1 MSAPLLRSGR
11 QLQAAVRAVLVFTVV
26 LGIGYPLAITGVAQ
40 VIAPARADG
49 SLVEVDGEVVGS
61 SLLGQSF
68 TDAGGNPLPQYFQ
81 SRPSASDYDPLAS
94 GGSNLGPNSAELAAL
109 VEQRRLAV
117 AELEGVDPAEVPAD
131 AVTASASGL
140 DMGISPEYA
149 ALQVARVAGER
160 GVSPDEVA
168 ALVDE
173 ATVGRDLGFI
183 GAPYVNVLE
192 LNLALD
198 RDMP

>member
-1 MSAPLLRSGR
+1 MSTPLLRSAR
-11 QLQAAVRAVLVFTVV
+11 QLQAALRAVLVATVV
-26 LGIGYPLAITGVAQ
+26 LGIGYPLVVTGVAQ

-61 SLLGQSF
+61 ALLGQSF
-68 TDAGGNPLPQYFQ
+68 TDQDGDPLPEYFQ

-94 GGSNLGPNSAELAAL
+94 GGSNLGPNSEELAVL
-109 VEQRRLAV
+109 VEERRAAV
-117 AELEGVDPAEVPAD
+117 AEFNGVDPADVPAD

-140 DMGISPEYA
+140 DPGISPEYA
-149 ALQVARVAGER
+149 ALQVDRVAAER
-160 GVSPDEVA
+160 GVSPDAVA

-198 RDMP
+198 RDLP